1 MEHEEILQA
10 YWSLSPEPA
19 LVLDA
24 SAHVLAAN
32 PAFEALWFS
41 GMPPVSLAGRPL
53 ASLLWAEDM
62 PRVRR
67 ELDAACDAPRSTLAR
82 LVPARGEPVTVEL
95 LAGVPQA
102 LPGTAGTRRVVRVRA
117 LRGDDAAAQLA
128 RRIFDAFDNGVL
140 WYDTTMR
147 IVDANLAARRLL
159 ALQQDDL
166 GHVRADDLGW
176 QPCDEAGEPLPL
188 ERRPVWLVLNGR
200 QPVVTMTL
208 ALQLPSGVR
217 RWLRV
222 TAQAVESIGPGR
234 GAGAVVSFTDISEQR
249 QALRSQRESEMLLR
263 LFGDNASDVL
273 WIVDPRSRQLLYVN
287 AAWERIW
294 GLPTAILFED
304 IEHWLDGIHPDDL
317 RRVVDASRAPTARG
331 TYEVEYRLQP
341 KGLPMRWIRGRGFPI
356 HDGDGRVRYLAGFA
370 EDITLARE
378 TAAIREAHRD
388 AQLRLERIVATAPG
402 AVVSYRWREDG
413 TVDML
418 YASPA
423 VESVTGFPAALVV
436 AGTPPMHALVH
447 ADDRGRI
454 TSALGRAAAGMTPFR
469 DTFRMLRG
477 GREDDVRWIDAHSMP
492 IDEGGEVTWHGFLID
507 VTGLREAEEEVRQLN
522 ADLERRVAERT
533 AELENKHR
541 EMESFTYSVSH
552 DLKAPLRGIDG
563 YSKLLETDHLESLGE
578 EGRFFVSMIRRATN
592 QMGQLIDDLLAYS
605 RVERGRPSLV
615 TLDPAPLV
623 RSLVQEREP
632 EFVST
637 GGTITVSLAGGDV
650 VGEREGLLLVLRNLV
665 DNAIKFTA
673 GRPGRRI
680 AITSERAGGRVRLS
694 VADNGPG
701 FDMRYHD
708 RIFEIFQRLH
718 RAEDFPGTGVGLAI
732 VRKACE
738 RMQGRAWAES
748 VKGEGAT
755 FHVELAAGV
764 PAPAP
769 APAPVD
775 RGPAPVESP
784 PASGMLDRT

>member
-1 MEHEEILQA
+1 MEEAGILQA
-10 YWSLSPEPA
+10 YWRLSAEPA
-19 LVLDA
+19 LVVDEA
-24 SAHVLAAN
+24 ARVVAAN

-41 GMPPVSLAGRPL
+41 GLPLEPLAGRPVV
-53 ASLLWAEDM
+53 SLLAPDDAL
-62 PRVRR
+62 RVRR
-67 ELDAACDAPRSTLAR
+67 ELDAAADPPRSLLAR
-82 LVPARGEPVTVEL
+82 LVPARGDPFTVEL
-95 LAGVPQA
+95 LAGAPQA
-102 LPGTAGTRRVVRVRA
+102 MPGTAGTRRVLNVRP
-117 LRGDDAAAQLA
+117 LREDDAAARLA
-128 RRIFDAFDNGVL
+128 RRVFDSLDNGVL
-140 WYDTTMR
+140 WYDAELR
-147 IVDANLAARRLL
+147 IVDANLAARRML

-166 GHVRADDLGW
+166 GHVRSDDLGW
-176 QPCDEAGEPLPL
+176 QQFDESGELLTP
-188 ERRPVWLVLNGR
+188 ERRPAWLVIHGR
-200 QPVVTMTL
+200 QPVVTMTVVL
-208 ALQLPSGVR
+208 HTPAGAR

-222 TAQAVESIGPGR
+222 TAQAVESVGPGR
-234 GAGAVVSFTDISEQR
+234 GAGAVLSFSDISEQR
-249 QALRSQRESEMLLR
+249 QAMRSQRESEMLLR

-273 WIVDPRSRQLLYVN
+273 WIIDPRARQLLYVN
-287 AAWERIW
+287 GAWERMW
-294 GLPTAILFED
+294 GLPTTLLYENV
-304 IEHWLDGIHPDDL
+304 EHWLDGIHPEDL
-317 RRVVDASRAPTARG
+317 PRVVEASRSPTTRG

-356 HDGDGRVRYLAGFA
+356 HDADGRVRYLAGLA

-378 TAAIREAHRD
+378 SAAIREAHRE

-413 TVDML
+413 TVDVF

-423 VESVTGFPAALVV
+423 IEAVTGFAPALIV

-447 ADDRGRI
+447 PDDRGRV
-454 TSALGRAAAGMTPFR
+454 TGAMGRAAATLTTFR
-469 DTFRMLRG
+469 DTFRVQRG
-477 GREDDVRWIDAHSMP
+477 GRVDDVRWIDAHALP
-492 IDEGGEVTWHGFLID
+492 VDEGGVVTWYGFLID
-507 VTGLREAEEEVRQLN
+507 VTGLRAAEEEVRSLN

-563 YSKLLETDHLESLGE
+563 YSKLLETDHLQALGE

-605 RVERGRPSLV
+605 RVERGRPSLIP
-615 TLDPAPLV
+615 LDPAPLV
-623 RSLVQEREP
+623 RSLVQEHEP
-632 EFVST
+632 EFASA
-637 GGTITVSLAGGDV
+637 GGTMTVSLAGGDV
-650 VGEREGLLLVLRNLV
+650 VGEREGLLMVLRNLV

-680 AITSERAGGRVRLS
+680 EIASERVGGRVRLR
-694 VADNGPG
+694 VTDNGPG
-701 FDMRYHD
+701 FGMRYHD

-755 FHVELAAGV
+755 FWVELAAG
-764 PAPAP
+764 
-769 APAPVD
+769 D
-775 RGPAPVESP
+775 RGTVPVERP
-784 PASGMLDRT
+784 GGSGMLDRT